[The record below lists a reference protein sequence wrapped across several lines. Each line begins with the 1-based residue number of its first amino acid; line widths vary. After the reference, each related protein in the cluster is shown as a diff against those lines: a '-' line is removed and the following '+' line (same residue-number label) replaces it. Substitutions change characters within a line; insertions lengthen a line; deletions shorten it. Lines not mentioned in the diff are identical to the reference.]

1 MNQENELPVNQA
13 ADGRPAS
20 AGESGT
26 PVYEA
31 PTFRRL
37 AVGETAAGS
46 NFFVPDGAFTS

>member
-1 MNQENELPVNQA
+1 MNQENELQVNQA

-20 AGESGT
+20 AGESGA

-37 AVGETAAGS
+37 AVGETAAGALFT
-46 NFFVPDGAFTS
+46 NPDGATTS